1 MKDMNPDMKYKIKQ
15 IGVRVSIRVSIYV
28 CLVTF
33 TTFFLR
39 MSGNLGKEERSK
51 EAKGIK
57 G

>member
-1 MKDMNPDMKYKIKQ
+1 MKGMNSDMKYKIKR
-15 IGVRVSIRVSIYV
+15 IGVRVTIRVSIHV

-39 MSGNLGKEERSK
+39 MSGCLEREERSQ

>member
-1 MKDMNPDMKYKIKQ
+1 MKDMNPDMKYKIKR
-15 IGVRVSIRVSIYV
+15 IGVRVTIRVSIHV

-33 TTFFLR
+33 NTPFLR
-39 MSGNLGKEERSK
+39 MSGCLGKEERSQ

>member
-1 MKDMNPDMKYKIKQ
+1 MKGMNSDMKYKIKRT
-15 IGVRVSIRVSIYV
+15 GVRVSIRVSIHV

-33 TTFFLR
+33 TTSFLR
-39 MSGNLGKEERSK
+39 MSGCLEREERSK